1 MHKSLRDNGLQPY
14 TDLPRLIVLTT
25 DFGDIDGYVG
35 VLKGVILSIN
45 PQAATIDLT
54 HSILPQNLIQCSFV
68 LGTSAHYFPPNSIHV
83 IVVDPGVGTDRDLLL
98 LETPDATFI
107 APDNGVLSAIL
118 SKNDSSYQGRETGY
132 VQVPDDCEAYV
143 LTESEVWLKP
153 VSNTFHGRDI
163 LAPVAAH
170 VSLGMPASQLGRKVD
185 SIFFLSTPVPT
196 RESEIISGQVINI
209 DHFGNLITNVTKD
222 MLLDVSKL
230 QVQIKDTKILELSRN
245 FASGLG
251 SRFSSE
257 LVSLIGSH
265 GYLEIALKNGNA
277 AKVLSVDVGERVLG
291 RTDCSG

>member
-1 MHKSLRDNGLQPY
+1 MHKSLRDNELQPD
-14 TDLPRLIVLTT
+14 TGLPRLIVLTT

-45 PQAATIDLT
+45 PHAALIDLT
-54 HSILPQNLIQCSFV
+54 HSIRPQNLVQCSFV
-68 LGTSAHYFPPNSIHV
+68 LGTSAHYFPPKSSHV

-118 SKNDSSYQGRETGY
+118 SKNDSSYQARETGY
-132 VQVPDDCEAYV
+132 LQVTDNCDAYV

-170 VSLGMPASQLGRKVD
+170 VSLGMPVSQLGRKVD
-185 SIFFLSTPVPT
+185 SIFFLSTPVPN
-196 RESEIISGQVINI
+196 REAEIISGQVINI
-209 DHFGNLITNVTKD
+209 DHFGNLITNITKD
-222 MLLDVSKL
+222 LLLNSSKL
-230 QVQIKDTKILELSRN
+230 QVQIKDTKILELSTN
-245 FASGLG
+245 LASCLG
-251 SRFSSE
+251 SRLSPK

-277 AKVLSVDVGERVLG
+277 AKVLSVDVGERVLV
-291 RTDCSG
+291 RIDCSG